1 MPLPP
6 AAPRVPSDASD
17 EHQPSGE
24 GVAEAAT
31 PPKIQM
37 RRLTPEEFAQI
48 LRRQVSG
55 AHRAIDAFDRAKIVS
70 QASLTAEVSL

>member
-1 MPLPP
+1 
-6 AAPRVPSDASD
+6 
-17 EHQPSGE
+17 
-24 GVAEAAT
+24 VAEAAT